1 MSSFGGTQNVDGF
14 SFKTVVGYLNL
25 LLGFGVYSTIIRRTT
40 LELGFQDSPVWVK
53 DWIPLTLHYLPVTKF
68 DCSNTMNQY
77 VVPLRTIKLGSN
89 LVENNC

>member
-40 LELGFQDSPVWVK
+40 LELGF
-53 DWIPLTLHYLPVTKF
+53 
-68 DCSNTMNQY
+68 
-77 VVPLRTIKLGSN
+77 
-89 LVENNC
+89 